1 MNKFLTF
8 PGLQPIYLGDID
20 FLQESVRDAFV
31 LLLKGLT
38 GHDSPRCILKEA
50 TLQSDGAICFDGEI
64 LPLKYGSVTNQSVY
78 KIESA
83 FSGQRVFKNQ
93 DSHAC
98 YETRY
103 VIVSEGTADSPYNV
117 AKFPTLQSLISN
129 KSVASE
135 EHEFTYESENFKSN
149 VKITKIGRCYYLT
162 GTFEQLR
169 NSGGTLA
176 GFRMNFN
183 FPSSSNKLFVATAKT
198 TLGRIFN
205 IPLTLTEEYQTE
217 GNVVY
222 KYNRIS
228 LPADALLFLDADD
241 DRYTEGYFSLII
253 Q

>member
-1 MNKFLTF
+1 MDKFLTF
-8 PGLQPIYLGDID
+8 PGLQPIYLGDIN
-20 FLQESVRDAFV
+20 FLQESVSDAFL

-38 GHDSPRCILKEA
+38 GQDSPRCILKEA
-50 TLQSDGAICFDGEI
+50 TVQSDGAICFDGEI
-64 LPLKYGSVTNQSVY
+64 LPLKYGPVTDQSVY

-93 DSHAC
+93 DTHDC

-103 VIVSEGTADSPYNV
+103 VVVSEGTAASPDNV

-135 EHEFTYESENFKSN
+135 EYEFTYESENFKSN

-169 NSGGTLA
+169 GFGGTLA
-176 GFRMNFN
+176 GFRLNL
-183 FPSSSNKLFVATAKT
+183 PSSSNKLFVATAKT
-198 TLGRIFN
+198 AGGRIFN
-205 IPLTLTEEYQTE
+205 IPLTLTEGYQTE
-217 GNVVY
+217 GIAVY
-222 KYNRIS
+222 KYNQIS
-228 LPADALLFLDADD
+228 LPNDALTFLDGDN
-241 DRYTEGYFSLII
+241 DRFTEGYFSLII